1 MKGTDT
7 YTYGQ
12 ARENLR
18 IAVMALNA
26 GSTGIAFE
34 MLERLAH
41 YVMSEHAASSLGV
54 DELAQLRHGVE
65 GALAQFTLKDDECLW
80 EKSCE
85 ILAMLKGRD

>member
-12 ARENLR
+12 AREDLR

-34 MLERLAH
+34 MLERLAY
-41 YVMSEHAASSLGV
+41 YVVSEHALSTARE
-54 DELAQLRHGVE
+54 DELEQLRKE
-65 GALAQFTLKDDECLW
+65 IAGALTQFTSREDECLW

-85 ILAMLKGRD
+85 ILAMLKGKG